1 LVGGFLFF
9 YSTPRQGLFFK
20 SKYLPYFMVWTIH
33 YELTQSQIISKLGYL
48 FLILAILFLLFFIL
62 KRFGIFEKLKKN
74 IKVKKK
80 TSNIILISLFTLFL
94 LGFLVFFFMG
104 VKLDNQTT
112 VKVQEK
118 ILIIELD
125 DWWNMQDTD
134 EYLGSFGYNFER
146 YREVTD
152 IIDKYGFV
160 ATIGVT
166 PYIFIEQTGE
176 NFPLSEDTEMI
187 SYIKEVS
194 DKGYEIGMHGYN
206 HCRNSFYCLE
216 YEEVWYNI
224 FQGKTEIQN
233 LFGKSVYS
241 YFPPGNA
248 WTTEQYENVKKAG
261 FVIIGNTHVPK
272 AYFDEEV
279 IITPRGYDPIYHYG
293 WYQLDFRHTDYED
306 WVKAYD
312 KENLFILQLHQNTFD
327 SEKKLEDLD
336 KFLKYVQEDGA
347 KSMTYKEFY
356 DYIKEEKNDKSI
368 TGQAIIKF

>member
-1 LVGGFLFF
+1 
-9 YSTPRQGLFFK
+9 
-20 SKYLPYFMVWTIH
+20 MVWTIH

-48 FLILAILFLLFFIL
+48 FLILAIIFLLILVL
-62 KRFGIFEKLKKN
+62 KRIDFFK
-74 IKVKKK
+74 KVKKIIKIKKK
-80 TSNIILISLFTLFL
+80 TTNIILLSLSAIFL
-94 LGFLVFFFMG
+94 LGFLIFFFMC

-125 DWWNMQDTD
+125 DWWNMQDTG
-134 EYLGSFGYNFER
+134 EYLGDFGYTFER

-176 NFPLSEDTEMI
+176 NIPLSEDSEMI
-187 SYIKEVS
+187 EYIKEVS
-194 DKGYEIGMHGYN
+194 NKGYEIGMHGYN
-206 HCRNSFYCLE
+206 HCRNSFYCPA
-216 YEEVWYNI
+216 YEEIWFNI
-224 FQGKTEIQN
+224 FQGKREIEN
-233 LFGKSVYS
+233 LFGKPIFS

-261 FVIIGNTHVPK
+261 FIIIGNTHVPK
-272 AYFDEEV
+272 AYFDEKV

-306 WVKAYD
+306 WIKAYNKD
-312 KENLFILQLHQNTFD
+312 NLFIIQLHQNTFD
-327 SEKKLEDLD
+327 SNKKLDDLD
-336 KFLKYVQEDGA
+336 KFLSYVKKDGA
-347 KSMTYKEFY
+347 QSMTYKEFY
-356 DYIKEEKNDKSI
+356 DYIKKEKNEKSV